1 MGRISEQTFS
11 ALLAVLR
18 QPSLVVVWALLF
30 TIRREH
36 AGKGRVAENIG
47 CSRLW
52 WDIQVIFG
60 ARSSIGAGQPRRGKW
75 SRGIEPLITNFK

>member
-1 MGRISEQTFS
+1 MARISEQTFS

-18 QPSLVVVWALLF
+18 QPSLVVVVLF

-52 WDIQVIFG
+52 WDMQVIFG